1 MITPAVID
9 VASVPALPSL
19 PAKKLKPQMSVADA
33 QKAMK
38 AAGMVKISARKIKG
52 CTELGDYLE
61 QIGVLS
67 YGRACLA
74 ATTEHLRMALDECD
88 KLKTKKSEDPDYRLS
103 LVNAKEHLT
112 ERLIDAASAL
122 IKSVAVDTSNG
133 FTPPSQNRSFL
144 PGQAVFPVSATQVN
158 VTVGG
163 NSPPTDEK
171 I

>member
-9 VASVPALPSL
+9 VASVPALPSA
-19 PAKKLKPQMSVADA
+19 PAKKLKTQMSVADA
-33 QKAMK
+33 QRAIK
-38 AAGMVKISARKIKG
+38 AAGMIKISARKIKAV
-52 CTELGDYLE
+52 TELGDYLE

-74 ATTEHLRMALDECD
+74 ANTEHIRMALDECD
-88 KLKTKKSEDPDYRLS
+88 NLRTKKSEDPDYRLN
-103 LVNAKEHLT
+103 LVMAKEHLT
-112 ERLIDAASAL
+112 ARLTDAASAL
-122 IKSVAVDTSNG
+122 IKSVAIDTSNG
-133 FTPPSQNRSFL
+133 FTPPSPNRSFL

-163 NSPPTDEK
+163 NSSPTDEK